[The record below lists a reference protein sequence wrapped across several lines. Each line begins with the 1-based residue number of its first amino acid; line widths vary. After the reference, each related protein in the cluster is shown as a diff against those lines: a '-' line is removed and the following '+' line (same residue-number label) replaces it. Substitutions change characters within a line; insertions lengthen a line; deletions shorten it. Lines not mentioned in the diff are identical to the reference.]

1 MIYCFLHYC
10 DTKVLYLWTIKLIQ
24 FSQNKVVQML
34 RGWKFEIQLDEQS
47 GKAIYLQIADA
58 IIKDIQS
65 GRLRPGDP
73 LPGSR
78 NLAQLLKVNRNTVV
92 EALNVLLIE
101 GWLVSRERQGTFVA
115 GTLPDFK
122 AAQKN
127 NPAASVIKNTAAKHY
142 HIRFDDGHPDSK
154 IAPITA
160 LARAYRQIFNQKA
173 RWQMMGYANELG
185 DPEFRKAIVQM
196 LNHQRA
202 MQVNEQSICITR
214 GSQMAMYL
222 AAQCLFTKG
231 DNVLIEN
238 PGYKPAWSAFENAGA
253 VLWPVS
259 VDKDGLIIDNVIAYL
274 ESGKKIRAIYVTPH
288 RQYPTTA
295 TLSLK
300 RRLELIRLS
309 NEYGFTIIEDDYDNE
324 FHFGYRPVLP
334 LSSFTELKSYV
345 YIGTMSKVVA
355 PALRIGYLAS
365 NDSSLIEKAASLR
378 KIIDV
383 QGDNI
388 MEQAVLQLIK
398 DGTIKRHIK
407 KATNHYKAKRDITAA
422 LLRKHLKNKAG
433 YFIPEGGLA
442 FWIVPNK
449 QVEWLHISERLKDQ
463 GIKIITP
470 DVYSFDET
478 VNGIRLGYGSL
489 SEKELEEGI
498 IALAKML

>member
-1 MIYCFLHYC
+1 
-10 DTKVLYLWTIKLIQ
+10 
-24 FSQNKVVQML
+24 ML
-34 RGWKFEIQLDEQS
+34 RGWKFEIQLDEKS
-47 GKAIYLQIADA
+47 DKAIYLQIADA
-58 IIKDIQS
+58 IIKDIHS
-65 GRLRPGDP
+65 GRLKHGDA

-78 NLAQLLKVNRNTVV
+78 NLAQLLKINRNTVV

-115 GTLPDFK
+115 DTLPDFK
-122 AAQKN
+122 QTHKN
-127 NPAASVIKNTAAKHY
+127 NLVNAVIKDIADKHY
-142 HIRFDDGHPDSK
+142 HIQFDDGHPDSK
-154 IAPITA
+154 IAPIA
-160 LARAYRQIFNQKA
+160 ELARAYRQIFNQKA
-173 RWQMMGYANELG
+173 RWQMMGYGNELG
-185 DPEFRKAIVQM
+185 DLEFRKNIVQM
-196 LNHQRA
+196 LNHQRG
-202 MQVNEQSICITR
+202 MQINEHLFCITR
-214 GSQMAMYL
+214 GSQMAMYMT
-222 AAQCLFTKG
+222 AQCLFVKG
-231 DNVLIEN
+231 DYVIIEN

-253 VLWPVS
+253 KLLPGR
-259 VDKDGLIIDNVIAYL
+259 VDKDGLLIEDVISYL
-274 ESGKKIRAIYVTPH
+274 KSGKKIKAIYLTPH

-295 TLSLK
+295 TLHLK

-334 LSSFTELKSYV
+334 LSSFTELQNYV

-365 NDSSLIEKAASLR
+365 NDSSLIEKVGNLR

-383 QGDNI
+383 QGDSI

-407 KATNHYKAKRDITAA
+407 KATNHYKAKRDFTANV
-422 LLRKHLKNKAG
+422 LNKYIKDKAT
-433 YFIPEGGLA
+433 YTIPDGGLA
-442 FWIVPNK
+442 FWVVPKK
-449 QVEWLHISERLKDQ
+449 QVDWLQISKKLQGK

-470 DVYSFDET
+470 DAYSFDET
-478 VNGIRLGYGSL
+478 VNGMRLGYGSL